1 MHKLI
6 LEQSLIKLNL
16 YSTYNDSNILN
27 YDHFEEGIH
36 RIYKKMIRHLAT
48 DNNDVTI
55 EKLQKVYED
64 VKSNIEDMEQKIS
77 DENNISRLTRQLNLY
92 AKSHIY
98 ELLIRELQRSFVNN
112 VCCFFADIEDAD
124 EDLDSFE
131 ITIDPK
137 LSNEFLLQECKYDL
151 KDLRDFIF
159 TVYKN
164 TDDNRKKICIY
175 KKWYKGYIVIKGLG
189 EFNKSIFKKVIRK

>member
-16 YSTYNDSNILN
+16 YSTYSDRNMSK
-27 YDHFEEGIH
+27 YDDFEEGVDCN
-36 RIYKKMIRHLAT
+36 YKKMLRELVSDS
-48 DNNDVTI
+48 DNLSI

-64 VKSNIEDMEQKIS
+64 TKSNIEDMEQRIS
-77 DENNISRLTRQLNLY
+77 DENNIHKLTRQLNLY
-92 AKSHIY
+92 AKSYIY
-98 ELLIRELQRSFVNN
+98 ELLIRELQRSNVNN
-112 VCCFFADIEDAD
+112 ICCFLADIEDTD
-124 EDLDSFE
+124 KDLDSFE

-137 LSNEFLLQECKYDL
+137 LSNEFLLQEYKYDL

-159 TVYKN
+159 TVYKDTN
-164 TDDNRKKICIY
+164 DNKKRLCIY
-175 KKWYKGYIVIKGLG
+175 KNWYRDYIHIKELG

>member
-6 LEQSLIKLNL
+6 LEQSLVKLNL
-16 YSTYNDSNILN
+16 YSTYGDSNLLK
-27 YDHFEEGIH
+27 YDHFEEGVDK
-36 RIYKKMIRHLAT
+36 IYKKMIKHLVT

-55 EKLQKVYED
+55 EKLQKVCED
-64 VKSNIEDMEQKIS
+64 IKSNIEDMEQRIN
-77 DENNISRLTRQLNLY
+77 DENNIHKLSRQLNLY
-92 AKSHIY
+92 AKSYIY
-98 ELLIRELQRSFVNN
+98 ELLIRELQRSNVNN
-112 VCCFFADIEDAD
+112 ICCFLADIEDTD
-124 EDLDSFE
+124 EDLYSFE

-137 LSNEFLLQECKYDL
+137 LSNEFLLQEYKYDL

-164 TDDNRKKICIY
+164 TDDNKERLCIY
-175 KKWYKGYIVIKGLG
+175 KNWYRGYIHIKELG

>member
-27 YDHFEEGIH
+27 YDHFKEGID

-64 VKSNIEDMEQKIS
+64 IKSNIEDMEQKIS
-77 DENNISRLTRQLNLY
+77 DENNIHKLTRQLNLY

-112 VCCFFADIEDAD
+112 ICCSFIDIEDVD
-124 EDLDSFE
+124 QSLDSFE
-131 ITIDPK
+131 VVIDSN
-137 LSNEFLLQECKYDL
+137 LSDEFLLQEYKYDL

-164 TDDNRKKICIY
+164 NDENKKRLCIY
-175 KKWYKGYIVIKGLG
+175 KNWYKGYIVIKGLG